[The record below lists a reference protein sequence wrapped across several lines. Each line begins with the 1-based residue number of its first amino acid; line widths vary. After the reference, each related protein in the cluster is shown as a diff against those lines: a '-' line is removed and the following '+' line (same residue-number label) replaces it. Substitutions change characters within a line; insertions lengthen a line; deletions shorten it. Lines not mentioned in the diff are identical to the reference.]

1 MDDMQ
6 AAASK
11 RKKLCGTDFISPS
24 EFSHMQMTCLGK
36 ICFIVGGRWIWSLL
50 E

>member
-24 EFSHMQMTCLGK
+24 EVSHMQMTCLGR